1 MEGEYGR
8 RDVSISKRIQICSYP
23 LLSFFNTCAERRKII
38 EQDRNTS
45 SSVSQMF
52 PLTAWIGYFGSI
64 TISSILY

>member
-1 MEGEYGR
+1 MEGECGR

-45 SSVSQMF
+45 SVSQMF

-64 TISSILY
+64 TINSILKT